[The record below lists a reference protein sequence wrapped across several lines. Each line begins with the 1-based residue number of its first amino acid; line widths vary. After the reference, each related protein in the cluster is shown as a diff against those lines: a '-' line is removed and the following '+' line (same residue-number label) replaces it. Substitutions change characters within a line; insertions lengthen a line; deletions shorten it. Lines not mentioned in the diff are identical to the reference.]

1 MSVCKFVD
9 PLQVVRQEEEF
20 FKNLT
25 NRIKR
30 RQPDIV
36 ISQCGV
42 AHIARQMLHEA
53 GITLVINVKKVTDL

>member
-1 MSVCKFVD
+1 M
-9 PLQVVRQEEEF
+9 RQEEEF

-30 RQPDIV
+30 RDPDIV

-42 AHIARQMLHEA
+42 AHIAKKLLHDA
-53 GITLVINVKKVTDL
+53 GITLIINVKEVLDSVA